1 LPLKLLASIVLVA
14 NFFLADQSVHA
25 EKFGLRF
32 ECSPPIEQLRP
43 QGEPA
48 TLTLTATASDGQQ
61 AATGWVAVR
70 LDAPPAGS
78 FFSTDFPVVEGSRLL
93 EMRLPLING
102 KAEWRQVFP
111 IRGVYR
117 LAAEFAGPA
126 GAKTEEV
133 FKFRVPENHQ
143 KWFLLG
149 GFALGL
155 FIAAVIAGRIFSA
168 PSRGAVVNT
177 GLWLFLVCCAAA
189 GASTPAQEN
198 HERNYISKI
207 DVAPAMVGAP
217 ARIHWW
223 LHPAGVNGEPSARLT
238 LTITH
243 LQKNKLVFSVEKI
256 PVTGEFAVDYQ
267 FTDGAD
273 HRVTAVADTADG
285 KTVRQE
291 QTVLVTA
298 GAPSLRT
305 KLPPLFLFLA
315 VIAAGLAAGR
325 YSRRANGFILRS
337 AKRRRSQA

>member
-1 LPLKLLASIVLVA
+1 VEIA
-14 NFFLADQSVHA
+14 
-25 EKFGLRF
+25 LRF
-32 ECSPPIEQLRP
+32 ESSPQTEQLRP

-48 TLTLTATASDGQQ
+48 TLALTVTASDGQQ
-61 AATGWVAVR
+61 AGAGWVAVR
-70 LDAPPAGS
+70 LDAPRTGG

-111 IRGVYR
+111 IRGNYR
-117 LAAEFAGPA
+117 LAAEFVDPA
-126 GAKTEEV
+126 GAKTEKV
-133 FKFRVPENHQ
+133 FSFRVQENDQ
-143 KWFLLG
+143 KWLVLG

-155 FIAAVIAGRIFSA
+155 FIIGVIAGRIFSA
-168 PSRGAVVNT
+168 PRRGAIT
-177 GLWLFLVCCAAA
+177 KIGLWLFLICCAVARES
-189 GASTPAQEN
+189 ASAQR
-198 HERNYISKI
+198 HYISKI
-207 DVAPAMVGAP
+207 DVAPATVGAP

-223 LHPAGVNGEPSARLT
+223 LHPAGVNGEPSAQLT

-243 LQKNKLVFSVEKI
+243 LEKNQLVFSLEKI
-256 PVTGEFAVDYQ
+256 PVAGEFALDYQ

-291 QTVLVTA
+291 QTVSVTA
-298 GAPSLRT
+298 VAPSLRT

-325 YSRRANGFILRS
+325 WTRRANGFKLRS
-337 AKRRRSQA
+337 EKRLRSQA